1 MPSHNRVVTNK
12 KIDMKSLQRL
22 IAYVYRLFS
31 FRLFIVAIC
40 IIISA
45 VSNVIVNAFMA
56 DLIDKIIL
64 PGMNNGLQSVYKDLV
79 RIITIMIVFDVLG
92 LLSTTIYPQIMA
104 RVGQGTIKSLRDDMF
119 DNMETLPIRYFDS
132 HTHGEIMSAYTND
145 VDTIR
150 MLVGQSLPQLLQSI
164 MSISAILFSMFRYS
178 LWLTIV
184 VALVIGVMF
193 KITGSFGGRS
203 AKFMVAQQKSLA
215 KEEGFIEEMMEGMKV
230 VKVFTHEE
238 EAKKKFDEVNDQLF
252 DDSNRANANA
262 NILMPILAN
271 V

>member
-1 MPSHNRVVTNK
+1 
-12 KIDMKSLQRL
+12 
-22 IAYVYRLFS
+22 
-31 FRLFIVAIC
+31 
-40 IIISA
+40 
-45 VSNVIVNAFMA
+45 
-56 DLIDKIIL
+56 
-64 PGMNNGLQSVYKDLV
+64 
-79 RIITIMIVFDVLG
+79 
-92 LLSTTIYPQIMA
+92 
-104 RVGQGTIKSLRDDMF
+104 
-119 DNMETLPIRYFDS
+119 
-132 HTHGEIMSAYTND
+132 
-145 VDTIR
+145 
-150 MLVGQSLPQLLQSI
+150 
-164 MSISAILFSMFRYS
+164 MFRYS

-262 NILMPILAN
+262 NMLMPILAIVCGAMGDKLAPIGGTGTVLIGVAIAASSAMILPISTPPN
-271 V
+271 ALAFATGYVKQNDMAKVGTIMGIISMVLGFGLVYLMGTLKLI